1 MSMIRARHRAPVWA
15 HRRAPLLVLSCI
27 IASLPVS
34 GDWLIGRDGE
44 RIETRGPWTIKRS
57 SVVFTAANGA
67 LSSLRLADVDLEAS
81 QKATAEAAAKQAAP
95 APKVVEPA
103 KRSSVLVLTNDDVA
117 RAAEPAAEEAESFA
131 DTEVT
136 EPAAAEP
143 APSQAT
149 PPPIEVISWRSEE
162 RGGAGGLEIL
172 GTLRNDSA
180 DIVTGAGVQVS
191 LFDHDGELVA
201 RRDAFL
207 DALSIAGRA
216 TVGFRALFPG
226 VEVFEGEPVFEVRAQ
241 ELGLSL
247 ASEDREGE
255 P

>member
-1 MSMIRARHRAPVWA
+1 MLNFRAHRRAPFWE
-15 HRRAPLLVLSCI
+15 HRRAPLLVFSCI
-27 IASLPVS
+27 VAALPVS

-44 RIETRGPWTIKRS
+44 RIETRGPWKVKRS

-81 QKATAEAAAKQAAP
+81 EKATAEAAAGTSTP
-95 APKVVEPA
+95 EPRA
-103 KRSSVLVLTNDDVA
+103 DKPVKRSPVLVLTNDDVG
-117 RAAEPAAEEAESFA
+117 RAAEPSVEETESS
-131 DTEVT
+131 DEPEV
-136 EPAAAEP
+136 AEP
-143 APSQAT
+143 IATSSSQEES
-149 PPPIEVISWRSEE
+149 PPIEVISWRSEE
-162 RGGAGGLEIL
+162 RGTRGVEIL
-172 GTLRNDSA
+172 GTLRNDSSG
-180 DIVTGAGVQVS
+180 IVTGAGVQVS
-191 LFDHDGELVA
+191 LFDHDGKRIA

-207 DALSIAGRA
+207 DATSIAGRA

-241 ELGLSL
+241 ELGLTL